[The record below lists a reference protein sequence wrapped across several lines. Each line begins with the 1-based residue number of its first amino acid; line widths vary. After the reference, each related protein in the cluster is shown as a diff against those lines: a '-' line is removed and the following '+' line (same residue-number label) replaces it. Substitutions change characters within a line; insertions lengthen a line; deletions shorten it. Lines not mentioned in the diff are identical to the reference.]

1 MQKSSG
7 LLSSSLRHKRLRA
20 LLLVPALAALMAGCG
35 QDPMVAGKEHMT
47 KGDYAAAVIEFKNA
61 VQAKPDSVEARLAL
75 ADAFEH
81 SFDPANTEQHLR
93 KALESGGD
101 ADQLVPRIATLM
113 LERGQLEP
121 LIREFKDRHLKTPE
135 AESTLRA
142 LVAIAY
148 VSQKRSPLAEEQLKT
163 APNSTPAVKLA
174 RAQLLLAGG
183 QADLAL
189 TELNASPSDTAA
201 SWWTLR
207 ALSRVYNAVGNPAKA
222 LETIK
227 KAHDAAP
234 WHRGLIGEYAE
245 ALIAAGKIEEAIPLR
260 DKLKKL
266 APNYFWTHYLNA
278 VILARE
284 GRSEDSHAAALRVL
298 AASPDHLPAVLL
310 ASSAE
315 LQKGDVLMA
324 DSRLRKIL
332 KQYPYSVPA
341 LQMQA
346 TTQLQLGKPKEAADT
361 IRHGLTVAPS
371 DVRLLS
377 LKVDT
382 ELKSGETS
390 KAVTTL
396 ESLIA
401 THPKDAPSLLRLSE
415 LKARQGN
422 KQGAAALLDR
432 ATEAGQDD
440 PMVRDRIISIAM
452 RTGDTARVR
461 QLADHALQSRPQ
473 DPQSHL
479 VQAVALGYQND
490 TAGAWRATL
499 AALDLKPGFD
509 AALMAL
515 ANMAKEPAQR
525 QELRA
530 RYEKAVESKTSTAQ
544 TYLAYATL
552 LKADESSKTGVV
564 PLLEKGVAAQPA
576 SSVLREALVQ
586 EHMRA
591 GNADTALSV
600 AQSGAAVNNAPA
612 TATALLANTYE
623 RLGKSEL
630 ATETYRKLVS
640 GYPQRAD
647 WRLKLAELEIAA
659 NRNAQATTLL
669 RGLMTE
675 RPFDSTAYIALARLT
690 VRDNPREALSI
701 AGELGKLEP
710 HKLTAMLL
718 EGDVLAESGKPD
730 EALKQYSKAAKAGAD
745 PAASLRIVGLLDRTN
760 RGASADDEMASSL
773 RKFPEDA
780 GVLGYA
786 AQRALTQGKA
796 GKAVEL
802 RQKII
807 AKNPRNAV
815 VLNDLAWAQIQA
827 RQPQALDN
835 ALKAAQLMPN
845 NPNVLDTLGM
855 AQALAGK
862 RDESIVSLRT
872 AVNLAPTAALPRLHL
887 AEQLLAA
894 GQGKVAAS
902 VLAAVDSKQL
912 GKTDQATL
920 AQLNKSLQ
928 N

>member
-1 MQKSSG
+1 MQESSG
-7 LLSSSLRHKRLRA
+7 LLSSSLRHKRFRA
-20 LLLVPALAALMAGCG
+20 LLLAPALAALMAGCG
-35 QDPMVAGKEHMT
+35 QDPMSAGKEHMT

-121 LIREFKDRHLKTPE
+121 LVREFKDRHLKTPE

-148 VSQKRSPLAEEQLKT
+148 VSQKRSPLAEEQLKS

-174 RAQLLLAGG
+174 KAQLLLAGG

-189 TELNASPSDTAA
+189 TELNASPSDTTA

-207 ALSRVYNAVGNPAKA
+207 ALSRVYNAVGNPASA

-298 AASPDHLPAVLL
+298 AVSPDHLPAVLL

-332 KQYPYSVPA
+332 KQYPYSLPA

-346 TTQLQLGKPKEAADT
+346 TTQLQLGKPKEAAET
-361 IRHGLTVAPS
+361 IRHGLTVSPA

-382 ELKSGETS
+382 ELKSGENS

-396 ESLIA
+396 ESLVA
-401 THPKDAPSLLRLSE
+401 AHPKDAPSLLRLSE

-461 QLADHALQSRPQ
+461 QLADHAMKSRPQ

-479 VQAVALGYQND
+479 LQAVALGYQND
-490 TAGAWRATL
+490 NAGAWRATL
-499 AALDLKPGFD
+499 AALDRKPGFD

-525 QELRA
+525 QELRG

-544 TYLAYATL
+544 TYLAFATL

-564 PLLEKGVAAQPA
+564 ALLEKGVAAQPA
-576 SSVLREALVQ
+576 SSALREALVQ

-612 TATALLANTYE
+612 TATALLASTYE
-623 RLGKSEL
+623 RLGKTEL

-640 GYPQRAD
+640 TYPQRAD
-647 WRLKLAELEIAA
+647 WRLKLAELEAA
-659 NRNAQATTLL
+659 GNRNAQATTLL
-669 RGLMTE
+669 RGLMAE

-760 RGASADDEMASSL
+760 RGASADDEMANSL
-773 RKFPEDA
+773 RKFPEDT

-802 RQKII
+802 RQKI
-807 AKNPRNAV
+807 ATKNPRNGV

-827 RQPQALDN
+827 RQPQAIDN
-835 ALKAAQLMPN
+835 AVSAALLMPN

-862 RDESIVSLRT
+862 RDESIASLRT

-894 GQGKVAAS
+894 GQGKAAAS